1 MSDDGFTLEELK
13 IAYAFRIAQQIA
25 GADGEIRPEEAQL
38 IGHNFPLALM
48 RAHGFLGKDGP
59 LPRLFEAAALAMQV
73 LPGELSRDERLDL
86 AVFFFNVCRIDG
98 SVDPREI
105 DVFAVALENLQL
117 EPSEFDQR
125 MSELAILEANQ
136 PDEEPHLDPGD
147 PLLQEGWRRLRVAQH
162 QLFASFSRLAEGEAL
177 LRRQRIIELLR
188 NPAGSLSVVTFA
200 DEVSQGFVGGWLALL
215 RGLKEEGLLSD
226 VAGRLILE
234 TEGYDDDPRELFQI
248 PEAHRWLVL
257 LANRVPW
264 LPVWLDPTIPVAA
277 QFIASGGGI
286 EVNAG
291 GASVTERGIN
301 LAVYMANNAVAATR
315 SLGSSRMDHIWSFL
329 AVFGIAEQPPGFFD
343 GVETFAAGMD
353 DDLFVPEQ

>member
-1 MSDDGFTLEELK
+1 M
-13 IAYAFRIAQQIA
+13 
-25 GADGEIRPEEAQL
+25 
-38 IGHNFPLALM
+38 
-48 RAHGFLGKDGP
+48 
-59 LPRLFEAAALAMQV
+59 
-73 LPGELSRDERLDL
+73 
-86 AVFFFNVCRIDG
+86 
-98 SVDPREI
+98 
-105 DVFAVALENLQL
+105 
-117 EPSEFDQR
+117 
-125 MSELAILEANQ
+125 
-136 PDEEPHLDPGD
+136 
-147 PLLQEGWRRLRVAQH
+147 
-162 QLFASFSRLAEGEAL
+162 
-177 LRRQRIIELLR
+177 
-188 NPAGSLSVVTFA
+188 
-200 DEVSQGFVGGWLALL
+200 ALL
-215 RGLKEEGLLSD
+215 RGLKEEGLLSE

-315 SLGSSRMDHIWSFL
+315 SLGSPRMDQVWSFL

-353 DDLFVPEQ
+353 DNLFVPEQ